1 MKDKILIV
9 DDTQL
14 NRELLKDILCEEYD
28 ILEAENGREALDIVR
43 HEMTNIAAILLDLVM
58 PVMDGFTFIEE
69 LQKINIMD
77 KVPIL
82 VISGEKSVQNEK
94 KCFDYGVSDFIGR
107 PFNSVLV
114 TKRVQNV
121 VNHYAYKTNLKK
133 KLKNRP
139 LFKRG
144 IQHFKDTG

>member
-43 HEMTNIAAILLDLVM
+43 HEMTNIAAILLDLIM
-58 PVMDGFTFIEE
+58 PVMDGFTFLEE
-69 LQKINIMD
+69 LQKLNIMD

-94 KCFDYGVSDFIGR
+94 KC
-107 PFNSVLV
+107 
-114 TKRVQNV
+114 
-121 VNHYAYKTNLKK
+121 
-133 KLKNRP
+133 
-139 LFKRG
+139 
-144 IQHFKDTG
+144 